1 MKNWVFLVGMFMLSV
16 SIIIFG
22 VLLSQ
27 AIEQTG
33 SNLGGT
39 LSFIAEILNSTL
51 ISIAET
57 TGQYKQ
63 RYFEKRVR

>member
-39 LSFIAEILNSTL
+39 LSFIAEILNIL
-51 ISIAET
+51 RK
-57 TGQYKQ
+57 G
-63 RYFEKRVR
+63 

>member
-39 LSFIAEILNSTL
+39 LSFIAEILNSSL

-57 TGQYKQ
+57 K
-63 RYFEKRVR
+63 

>member
-22 VLLSQ
+22 VLLSK

-57 TGQYKQ
+57 K
-63 RYFEKRVR
+63 

>member
-27 AIEQTG
+27 AIEQTR
-33 SNLGGT
+33 NKM
-39 LSFIAEILNSTL
+39 
-51 ISIAET
+51 

>member
-51 ISIAET
+51 ISIAEM